1 MDTESEKIKVIILCG
16 GTGTRL
22 KEETE
27 FKPKP
32 LVEIGGKPI
41 LWHIM
46 KIYNHYGYQDFV
58 LALGYKGNTVKD
70 YFIRQKHHTSDFLL
84 NTNKGEIINFLDN
97 DTQRDDF
104 NIIFAETGLETPHG
118 ERVLKIKPY
127 IKEDIFMVTYGD
139 GVANIDID
147 ALVKFHKSH
156 GKIATITGVHPESK
170 WGLVN
175 SDDNSLVTEFAQK
188 PMLYDYVNGGF
199 MVFNKEIFDYIK
211 SGEMIEDALI
221 KLIPQKQLAL
231 YKHEGFWYGMDT
243 HKDFLH
249 LNKLWETDPKW
260 RIWQEN
266 PIKPK
271 LIPVPD
277 IFAQGLDESK
287 QKTILVTG
295 GAGFIGSNLVHEL
308 INQGQRVVVI
318 DDLSSGKKENLP
330 KEAIFYQ
337 ADVRDK
343 KIADIFAKENPTIV
357 YHFAA
362 KPLVQEVYQNPYDAI
377 ETNVMGTANILEIC
391 RQRKNLESIIIV
403 SSDKAY
409 GTSNSLP
416 YAENHPL
423 KGDHPYDV
431 SKSSADLIAQ
441 TYAKTYGLPILITR
455 FSNVFGPRDL
465 NFSRIIPG
473 IIESIKRNKELSIRS
488 DGTMIREYTYVKDI
502 VDGCI
507 KLASHKESFGQAFN
521 FGSEN
526 VLSVL
531 DVIKKSE
538 QILGIKIN
546 YRILNETK
554 NEIPAQYLDWSKA
567 REKLNWQPKTN
578 FEQGIKETF
587 EWHKNNFLQS

>member
-1 MDTESEKIKVIILCG
+1 MDTIKTIILCG

-32 LVEIGGKPI
+32 LVDIGGKPL

-46 KIYNHYGYQDFV
+46 KIYAHFGYNDFI
-58 LALGYKGNTVKD
+58 LALGYKGEMIKD
-70 YFIRQKHHTSDFLL
+70 YFLNQHHHANDFWFNEREGAITKLYK
-84 NTNKGEIINFLDN
+84 NQQNQDN
-97 DTQRDDF
+97 F
-104 NIIFAETGLETPHG
+104 NILFADTGQETPHG
-118 ERVLKIKPY
+118 ERVLKL
-127 IKEDIFMVTYGD
+127 KEYLKDDDMFMVTYGD

-147 ALVKFHKSH
+147 KLVAFHKSH
-156 GKIATITGVHPESK
+156 GKIATITGVHPESR

-175 SDDNSLVTEFAQK
+175 TDENNIITEFAQK

-199 MVFNKEIFDYIK
+199 MVLNKEFFDYLQ
-211 SGEMIEDALI
+211 SGDMIEDPLK
-221 KLIPQKQLAL
+221 KLIPLGQAAL
-231 YKHEGFWYGMDT
+231 YKHEGFWLGMDT
-243 HKDFLH
+243 YKDFLH
-249 LNKLWETDPKW
+249 LNELWKTDPKW
-260 RIWQEN
+260 KVWD
-266 PIKPK
+266 KK
-271 LIPVPD
+271 SV
-277 IFAQGLDESK
+277 

-308 INQGQRVVVI
+308 VKQNQRVIVI

-330 KEAIFYQ
+330 AQAVFYQ
-337 ADVRDK
+337 ADVCDK
-343 KIADIFAKENPTIV
+343 NIADIFKKENPSIV

-362 KPLVQEVYQNPYDAI
+362 KPLVQEVYENPYEAI

-391 RQRKNLESIIIV
+391 RKRRNLESIIIV

-409 GTSNSLP
+409 GKSSQLP
-416 YAENHPL
+416 YTENHPL
-423 KGDHPYDV
+423 QGDHPYDV

-441 TYAKTYGLPILITR
+441 TYAKTYGLPVLITR
-455 FSNVFGPRDL
+455 FSNVFGPGDL

-473 IIESIKRNKELSIRS
+473 IIESAKEKKELLIRS

-507 KLASHKESFGQAFN
+507 KLADYKKDFGQAFN

-526 VLSVL
+526 VMNVL
-531 DVIKKSE
+531 DVIRKSE
-538 QILGIKIN
+538 EALGTKIN
-546 YRILNETK
+546 YKVLNTAK

-567 REKLNWQPKTN
+567 KDKLNWQPATS

-587 EWHKNNFLQS
+587 NWHKNLHFEN